1 MIDIWASLCGLLPF
15 EWAQYSFMQNA
26 LLAVFLL
33 APLFALPGCLV
44 INNRMAF
51 FSDAMGHA
59 ALTGVAIGALL
70 GIAQP
75 LPSMLVFALLL
86 ACVISFLRRVGSV
99 PADTVISLVMTG
111 SMALGIV
118 ILSRQ
123 GGFARYSR
131 YLIGDLLSINATD
144 LLMIGATLL
153 SVLTIWAFLF
163 NRLYLISF
171 NEPIARSRGI
181 NTKRYDMFFSMTVA
195 FIVTIAVQWIGILV
209 ISSLLILPAAAARN
223 FASSIRRYVLC
234 AVAVS
239 LVSCLCGLILSYY
252 MATVAGATIVLVALG
267 VYIVSIIP
275 RLWRRQR

>member
-1 MIDIWASLCGLLPF
+1 MADIWSSLCGLLPF
-15 EWAQYSFMQNA
+15 EWAQYAFMQNA

-75 LPSMLVFALLL
+75 LPSMLVFAMLL
-86 ACVISFLRRVGSV
+86 ACAISFLRRVGSV
-99 PADTVISLVMTG
+99 PTDTVISLVMTG

-131 YLIGDLLSINATD
+131 YLIGDLLGITGAD
-144 LLMIGATLL
+144 LWMIGAALL
-153 SVLTIWAFLF
+153 FVVIVWVFFF

-181 NTKRYDMFFSMTVA
+181 CTGRYDMFFSMMVA

-209 ISSLLILPAAAARN
+209 ISSLLVLPAAAARN
-223 FASSIRRYVLC
+223 IAQSLRGYVIGAAVISLASCVFG
-234 AVAVS
+234 
-239 LVSCLCGLILSYY
+239 LVLSYY
-252 MATVAGATIVLVALG
+252 LATAAGAAIVLVALG
-267 VYIVSIIP
+267 VYLVSLIP
-275 RLWRRQR
+275 KICRRT